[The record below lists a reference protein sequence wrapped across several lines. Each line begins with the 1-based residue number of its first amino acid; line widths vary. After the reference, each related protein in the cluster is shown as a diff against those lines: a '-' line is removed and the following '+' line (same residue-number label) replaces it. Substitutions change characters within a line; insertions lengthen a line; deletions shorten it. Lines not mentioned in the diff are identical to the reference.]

1 MTNQSR
7 GARTSILMIAAAAL
21 SLVTAIAC
29 AQQYPVKPVRVV
41 IPWPPGGS
49 NDVVGRIVAQKLSET
64 MGQQFVVDNRG
75 GASGIVGAE
84 YVAKSPPDGY
94 TIMIHSATH
103 VSNPHLYRK
112 VPYDTLKDFV
122 AVAPLSVQ
130 IGMLVVHPAL
140 PAKSVKEFIA
150 LAKSK
155 PGQITYSSSGN
166 GSFVHLS
173 MALFGE
179 MAGIK
184 MIHVPYKGG
193 GPAAIS
199 IASGETQAQM
209 GTIGSVIQQV
219 KQNRVRGLAVTSD
232 RRVDAFPNLPTIAE
246 AGVPGYEFTAWIGTL
261 APAGTPKPIVD
272 RLNSE
277 INKVLRTP
285 DVAQNLKSQTLEPL
299 IMTPEQ
305 FTQRL
310 KSDYDKYEKV
320 VKATGAKID

>member
-1 MTNQSR
+1 MK
-7 GARTSILMIAAAAL
+7 IVFIALAAVL
-21 SLVTAIAC
+21 SLASAIAN
-29 AQQYPVKPVRVV
+29 AQQYPTKPVRVV

-75 GASGIVGAE
+75 GASGVIGSE
-84 YVAKSPPDGY
+84 FVAKSPPDGY

-103 VSNPHLYRK
+103 VSNPHLYGK

-130 IGMLVVHPAL
+130 IGMLVVHPSL
-140 PAKSVKEFIA
+140 PVKNVKEFIA

-155 PGQITYSSSGN
+155 PGQLTYSSSGN

-173 MALFGE
+173 MALFAS

-209 GTIGSVIQQV
+209 GTVGSVIQQV
-219 KQNRVRGLAVTSD
+219 KQNRVRALGITSD
-232 RRVDAFPNLPTIAE
+232 KRVDAFPNLPTIAE
-246 AGVPGYEFTAWIGTL
+246 SGVPGYEFTAWIGTF
-261 APAGTPKPIVD
+261 APAATPKPLVD
-272 RLNSE
+272 RLNTE
-277 INKVLRTP
+277 ITKVLRLP
-285 DVAQNLKSQTLEPL
+285 DVAQNLKNQTLEPL
-299 IMTPEQ
+299 IMTPDQ
-305 FTQRL
+305 FAR
-310 KSDYDKYEKV
+310 KVKADYDKYEKV
-320 VKATGAKID
+320 VKVTGAKID

>member
-1 MTNQSR
+1 MK
-7 GARTSILMIAAAAL
+7 IVFIIAAAAL
-21 SLVTAIAC
+21 SLASAIAG
-29 AQQYPVKPVRVV
+29 AQQYPAKPVRII

-64 MGQQFVVDNRG
+64 MGQQFVIDNRG
-75 GASGIVGAE
+75 GASGVIGAE
-84 YVAKSPPDGY
+84 FVAKSPPDGY
-94 TIMIHSATH
+94 TLMIHSATH
-103 VSNPHLYRK
+103 VSNPHLYGK
-112 VPYDTLKDFV
+112 VPYDTLKDF
-122 AVAPLSVQ
+122 APVAPLSVQ
-130 IGMLVVHPAL
+130 IGMLVVHPSL
-140 PAKSVKEFIA
+140 PVKNVKEFIA

-155 PGQITYSSSGN
+155 PGQLTYSSSGN

-173 MALFGE
+173 MALFAS

-209 GTIGSVIQQV
+209 GTVGSVIQQV
-219 KQNRVRGLAVTSD
+219 KQNRVRALAITSD
-232 RRVDAFPNLPTIAE
+232 RRAEAFPNLPTIAE
-246 AGVPGYEFTAWIGTL
+246 AGVPGYEFTAWIGTF

-272 RLNSE
+272 RLNIE
-277 INKVLRTP
+277 ITKVLRMP

-305 FTQRL
+305 FARRL
-310 KSDYDKYEKV
+310 KTDYDKYEKV
-320 VKATGAKID
+320 VKLTGAKID